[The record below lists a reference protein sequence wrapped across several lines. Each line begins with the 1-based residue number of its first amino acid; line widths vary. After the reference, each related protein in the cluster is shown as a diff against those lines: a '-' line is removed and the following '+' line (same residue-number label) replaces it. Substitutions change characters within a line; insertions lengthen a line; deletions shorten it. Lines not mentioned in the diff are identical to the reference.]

1 MGYIN
6 VIITAC
12 VFFPIIAF
20 LITLPYIIYN
30 YNKFGSILFIRT
42 ILIYLFV
49 LYLLSAYFLIIMPLP
64 SIEYVSHLTTKVQLE
79 PFDLVRNIIRTVHF
93 DYKDFATY
101 INILKNAYVYQTI
114 YNLFL
119 TVPFG
124 IFLRYYF
131 KCNFS
136 RVLLLTLSLS
146 LFFELTQLTGL
157 YYIYPHAYRLFDV
170 DDLIVNT
177 LGGIAG
183 YLITPLFTKLLPS
196 KDELDL
202 KSYKKGSKVSS
213 TKRVITFMIDM
224 VITIILFVF
233 LLIINHIFSFACD
246 YYIYGIVSI
255 LIIFNIIPFITRG
268 KTIGYSITNIVV
280 VNNNGE
286 SVKRYRLVFRNLI
299 FSFIY
304 LPMHYYLYLL
314 FKFVNSIA
322 NKNYSLLVVIG
333 YISVII
339 ITSIFVFV
347 RNFILHKPFLYEMIT
362 KTKVASTIEI
372 PLENSLSDIQK

>member
-93 DYKDFATY
+93 DYKSFATY

-213 TKRVITFMIDM
+213 TKRIITFMIDM

>member
-93 DYKDFATY
+93 DYKSFATY

-124 IFLRYYF
+124 MFLRYYF

>member
-30 YNKFGSILFIRT
+30 YNKFGSVLFIRT

-79 PFDLVRNIIRTVHF
+79 LFDLVRNIIRTVHF

-124 IFLRYYF
+124 MFLRYYF

-246 YYIYGIVSI
+246 YYVYGIVSI

-280 VNNNGE
+280 VNNKGE

>member
-1 MGYIN
+1 MGYIDI
-6 VIITAC
+6 IITAC

-30 YNKFGSILFIRT
+30 YNKFGSILLIRT

-64 SIEYVSHLTTKVQLE
+64 SIKSVLHMTTKVQLV
-79 PFDLVRNIIRTVHF
+79 PFHLVERIINTVHF
-93 DYKDFATY
+93 NYKDMSTY
-101 INILKNAYVYQTI
+101 INILKNAYVYQSI

-119 TVPFG
+119 MMPFG
-124 IFLRYYF
+124 LFLRYYF
-131 KCNFS
+131 KCNFKKT
-136 RVLLLTLSLS
+136 VLFTFLLS

-157 YYIYPHAYRLFDV
+157 YFIYPNAYRLFDV

-177 LGGIAG
+177 LGGIIG

-196 KDELDL
+196 RNELDL

-213 TKRVITFMIDM
+213 TKRIITFMIDM
-224 VITIILFVF
+224 VLVIILFTI
-233 LLIINHIFSFACD
+233 LLAIDHIFSLTYD
-246 YYIYGIVSI
+246 YYIYGIISI

-280 VNNNGE
+280 VSDNGE
-286 SVKRYRLVFRNLI
+286 KVKLYKLLFRNLL

-304 LPMHYYLYLL
+304 IPMHYYLYLL

-322 NKNYSLLVVIG
+322 NKNYSSLVVIG
-333 YISVII
+333 YISVVII
-339 ITSIFVFV
+339 SSIFIFV
-347 RNFILHKPFLYEMIT
+347 RNFILHKRFLYEVIT
-362 KTKVASTIEI
+362 KTKVISTIEI
-372 PLENSLSDIQK
+372 PLENP

>member
-93 DYKDFATY
+93 DYKSFATY

-124 IFLRYYF
+124 MFLRYYF

-362 KTKVASTIEI
+362 KTKVISTIEI

>member
-124 IFLRYYF
+124 MFLRYYF
-131 KCNFS
+131 KCKFN
-136 RVLLLTLSLS
+136 RVLLFTFLLS

-255 LIIFNIIPFITRG
+255 LIVFNIIPFITRG

-314 FKFVNSIA
+314 FKFVNNIA

>member
-64 SIEYVSHLTTKVQLE
+64 SIEYVSHLTTKVQLV
-79 PFDLVRNIIRTVHF
+79 PFDLLRNIIRTVHF
-93 DYKDFATY
+93 DYKSFATY

-131 KCNFS
+131 KCNLKK
-136 RVLLLTLSLS
+136 VLLFTFLLS
-146 LFFELTQLTGL
+146 LFFEITQLTGL
-157 YYIYPHAYRLFDV
+157 YYIYPNAYRLFDV

-177 LGGIAG
+177 LGGITG

-213 TKRVITFMIDM
+213 TKRIITFMIDM
-224 VITIILFVF
+224 VILIILFV
-233 LLIINHIFSFACD
+233 LLVAFDYILNLTGN
-246 YYIYGIVSI
+246 YYIYGIASI

-268 KTIGYSITNIVV
+268 KTIGYSITNIVI
-280 VNNNGE
+280 VNNNGDI
-286 SVKRYRLVFRNLI
+286 VKRYKLVFRNLI

-333 YISVII
+333 YISVVI

-362 KTKVASTIEI
+362 KTKVISTVEM
-372 PLENSLSDIQK
+372 PLEIL

>member
-131 KCNFS
+131 KCNLKK
-136 RVLLLTLSLS
+136 VLLFTFLLS
-146 LFFELTQLTGL
+146 LFFEITQLTGL
-157 YYIYPHAYRLFDV
+157 YYIYPNAYRLFDV

-322 NKNYSLLVVIG
+322 NKNYSLLVIIG

>member
-64 SIEYVSHLTTKVQLE
+64 SIEYVSHLTTKVQLV
-79 PFDLVRNIIRTVHF
+79 PFDLLRNIIRTVHF
-93 DYKDFATY
+93 DYKSFATY

-131 KCNFS
+131 KCNLKK
-136 RVLLLTLSLS
+136 VLLFTFLLS
-146 LFFELTQLTGL
+146 LFFEITQLTGL
-157 YYIYPHAYRLFDV
+157 YYIYPNAYRLFDV

-177 LGGIAG
+177 LGGITG

-213 TKRVITFMIDM
+213 TKRIITFMIDM
-224 VITIILFVF
+224 VILIILFV
-233 LLIINHIFSFACD
+233 LLVAFDYILNLTGN
-246 YYIYGIVSI
+246 YYIYGIASI

-268 KTIGYSITNIVV
+268 KTIGYSITNIVI
-280 VNNNGE
+280 VNNNGDI
-286 SVKRYRLVFRNLI
+286 VKRYKLVFRNLI

-333 YISVII
+333 YISVVI

-362 KTKVASTIEI
+362 KTKIISTVEM
-372 PLENSLSDIQK
+372 PLEIL